1 MKHPVRNPL
10 TLCQLHI
17 QRFWTIFNKDQND
30 KRSMK
35 LNLLIL
41 VVIFFD
47 RKVCLFLFYAVKGTQ
62 KQNFVSR
69 RTENVV
75 KSGPAPG
82 VTSLNIGRKKENSKC
97 FFSET
102 GRRRTLIFGILHF
115 LVDFYKVCS
124 YDASG
129 VKSGSACPGGHIFK
143 YRKKNFKILLLW
155 TV

>member
-1 MKHPVRNPL
+1 
-10 TLCQLHI
+10 
-17 QRFWTIFNKDQND
+17 
-30 KRSMK
+30 MK

-47 RKVCLFLFYAVKGTQ
+47 GKVCLFLFYAVKGTQ
-62 KQNFVSR
+62 KQNFVSG

-102 GRRRTLIFGILHF
+102 GRRRALIFGILHF

-124 YDASG
+124 YDAPG
-129 VKSGSACPGGHIFK
+129 VKSGSAPVVTCSNIGKKTSKFFFSENGWHRALIFGM
-143 YRKKNFKILLLW
+143 
-155 TV
+155 